1 MGKRIMRMAVLCA
14 LLALMPALAL
24 AQSAVID
31 NGSDPGSRLN
41 LRSAPSRDAQ
51 TVGKFVSGTRVEILA
66 DAGDGWSQ
74 VKIGGGQNAVTG
86 YMMTQYLH
94 SASSVDA
101 RESRQV
107 ASPYG
112 TQSVV
117 LRDRP
122 SNSYDAVT
130 MLMVGETVT
139 VIGTSGDFC
148 YVQTADS
155 SVGCLA
161 GNELK

>member
-1 MGKRIMRMAVLCA
+1 MRKRGVLLVCA
-14 LLALMPALAL
+14 LLLLPAIAL

-31 NGSDPGSRLN
+31 NGSNPGNRLN

-74 VKIGGGQNAVTG
+74 VCIGGGQNAVTG
-86 YMMTQYLH
+86 YMMTQYLR
-94 SASSVDA
+94 SASGVDA
-101 RESRQV
+101 RESRRV
-107 ASPYG
+107 TSPYG

-139 VIGTSGDFC
+139 VIGVSGDFC
-148 YVQTADS
+148 FVQAGDS

>member
-1 MGKRIMRMAVLCA
+1 MRKRCLLLLCVLMM
-14 LLALMPALAL
+14 LLPAFAL

-51 TVGKFVSGTRVEILA
+51 AVGKFVSGTRVEILS

-74 VKIGGGQNAVTG
+74 VCIGGGQNAVTG
-86 YMMTQYLH
+86 YMMTQYLR
-94 SASSVDA
+94 SASTVDA
-101 RESRQV
+101 RESRKV
-107 ASPYG
+107 TSPYG

-122 SNSYDAVT
+122 SNSYDAVM

-139 VIGTSGDFC
+139 VIGVSGDFC
-148 YVQTADS
+148 YVQTGDS

-161 GNELK
+161 SDELK